1 MQTNNFQRMELDVVQ
16 APDGS
21 SLYANIALPSHLA
34 RVTVGRLGIEQCYC
48 DTEIVNT
55 ETEET
60 IHWQHQEFGSSQ
72 DLNTA
77 LTHFF
82 SELRA
87 LPASTDTPVHAFE
100 LPLADRSVGLNGLL
114 EPLLAAVAG

>member
-1 MQTNNFQRMELDVVQ
+1 MQTNSFQKMGLEVVQ
-16 APDGS
+16 AADGGS
-21 SLYANIALPSHLA
+21 MYVDITLPSYLA
-34 RVTVGRLGIEQCYC
+34 RVTVGRVGTGQCYC

-60 IHWQHQEFGSSQ
+60 IHWQHQEFDSAR

-82 SELRA
+82 RELRI

-100 LPLADRSVGLNGLL
+100 LPLADKSLGLDGLL
-114 EPLLAAVAG
+114 EPLLAAAIG